1 MEHNTSTNHE
11 NGNDANRL
19 LSDDDFYSPENQNRD
34 KVIVGYGP
42 VLKCKCEMPA
52 KMHGKTY
59 VGDASAHCLNAPNT
73 DIL

>member
-11 NGNDANRL
+11 NGDDANRL
-19 LSDDDFYSPENQNRD
+19 LSADAFNSPENQNRD

-52 KMHGKTY
+52 KMHGKNLCWRCKR
-59 VGDASAHCLNAPNT
+59 SLS
-73 DIL
+73 